1 MMRAFKSSTRLAA
14 PTKRGFGRMAPAILV
29 AGLVMASFAFTAPAQ
44 AQSAECSKLQG
55 MLQQRQAL
63 VAQLNSTS
71 KKKQLTPQRAC
82 GILGQLVAN
91 GSSVMKFMDSNK
103 DWCQIPDAFV
113 ENMKADNARS
123 GTIRRQACNAASQQ
137 ASNERKARQAQAQQ
151 QQRGAAN
158 DPFGGADAVTGGAWR
173 VPQGAL

>member
-1 MMRAFKSSTRLAA
+1 MWAYNSSTGAGTAHTPVIGRLASVLLA
-14 PTKRGFGRMAPAILV
+14 TGFIMFGQAVTTPA
-29 AGLVMASFAFTAPAQ
+29 S

-55 MLQQRQAL
+55 MLQQRQGL
-63 VAQLNSTS
+63 VAQLNDTS

-82 GILGQLVAN
+82 SILGQLVAN
-91 GSSVMKFMDSNK
+91 GSSVLKFMDVNK

-113 ENMKADNARS
+113 DNMKADNARS

-137 ASNERKARQAQAQQ
+137 ASNERKAREAQARQQ
-151 QQRGAAN
+151 QGGGAN
-158 DPFGGADAVTGGAWR
+158 DPFSGADAVTGGAWR